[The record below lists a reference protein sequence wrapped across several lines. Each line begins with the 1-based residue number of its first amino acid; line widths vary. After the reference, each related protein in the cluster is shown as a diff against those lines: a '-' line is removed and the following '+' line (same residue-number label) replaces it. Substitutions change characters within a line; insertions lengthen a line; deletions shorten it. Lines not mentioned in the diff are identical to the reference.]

1 MSGHEGRMAY
11 AVLIYVAPESLRGL
25 SSEDKRSLHSEHE
38 APPGSGNLIAHYR
51 LRPPRTATTIRVNR
65 DEVVKTEGP
74 SADSSERLRALY
86 VLESD
91 EQDAALEFA
100 GQHPAVRL
108 GGIAEV
114 WPLIEAGQ
122 HDRERHGHRG
132 WRRRH

>member
-1 MSGHEGRMAY
+1 MAY
-11 AVLIYVAPESLRGL
+11 AVLVYAAPESLRGL
-25 SSEDKRSLHSEHE
+25 SSEERRSLHGEHQQ
-38 APPGSGNLIAHYR
+38 PPGSVSLIAHYR
-51 LRPPRTATTIRVNR
+51 FRPPRTATTIRVNG

-74 SADSSERLRALY
+74 SADSSGRLRALC

-108 GGIAEV
+108 GGTAEV
-114 WPLIEAGQ
+114 WPLIGAGE
-122 HDRERHGHRG
+122 HDRGSRGHRG